1 MRRLVLAASLQK
13 STEAARAMTR
23 SSASTATL
31 RAATHC
37 ALVFNDSQTRGVA
50 DILIAVTNGLKGMSE
65 ALAVVYPATTLQTC
79 IVHLIR
85 NNLDYV
91 GWRVLR
97 RHSELSWVFRETTTL
112 LRGLGPTMAIQLPAE
127 IR

>member
-91 GWRVLR
+91 GWKERKRLAAAIR
-97 RHSELSWVFRETTTL
+97 PIYTAASAEAAEAELDGFEA
-112 LRGLGPTMAIQLPAE
+112 GP
-127 IR
+127 